1 MDMLSKDAGDA
12 PSELVKKL
20 RDTLASHCEKDQ
32 WSAATRTCL
41 ANIKTKDDAPKCED
55 TLSSAQRSSLDKENI
70 GGEGGGAPGNAG
82 ASAPAPTSTMS
93 PPSPSPPPLGGSRSP
108 TTKTPP
114 KKGGD
119 PEDGGD

>member
-1 MDMLSKDAGDA
+1 MLSKDAGGASPD
-12 PSELVKKL
+12 LVKKV

-55 TLSSAQRSSLDKENI
+55 TLTAAQRSSLDKEKV
-70 GGEGGGAPGNAG
+70 GGEAGGVGEGA
-82 ASAPAPTSTMS
+82 APAPAPAPVM
-93 PPSPSPPPLGGSRSP
+93 SPSPPPGKSRSP
-108 TTKTPP
+108 TTKNPP

>member
-1 MDMLSKDAGDA
+1 MLSKDAGGASPD
-12 PSELVKKL
+12 LVKKV

-55 TLSSAQRSSLDKENI
+55 TLTAAQRSSLDKEKV
-70 GGEGGGAPGNAG
+70 GGEAGGVGEGA
-82 ASAPAPTSTMS
+82 ASAPAPAPALAPNPVM
-93 PPSPSPPPLGGSRSP
+93 SPSPPLGNSRSP
-108 TTKTPP
+108 TTKNPP

>member
-1 MDMLSKDAGDA
+1 MDTLSKDAGDA
-12 PSELVKKL
+12 PPDLVKKL

-55 TLSSAQRSSLDKENI
+55 TLSEAQRSSLDKENI
-70 GGEGGGAPGNAG
+70 GGEGGTPGSAG
-82 ASAPAPTSTMS
+82 AAAPASTSTMS
-93 PPSPSPPPLGGSRSP
+93 PPPPTGGSRSP